1 MGYYTRFELI
11 ILDPMTASQMDEVTL
26 KGLDF
31 YPSLELDVQKIDH
44 ENGFFFDAGTNTFWM
59 EESPKWYNYEDGML
73 ALSKKYP
80 DVIFLLEGEGVIFLL
95 EGEGE
100 ETLDS
105 WKEYFL
111 NGRNQHREA
120 IITYEPLDLL
130 NLQGYAE
137 DPIPLT
143 TRLSLCGEV

>member
-44 ENGFFFDAGTNTFWM
+44 ENGFFFDAGTNTFRT
-59 EESPKWYNYEDGML
+59 EEPTKWYDYEAEML

-80 DVIFLLEGEGVIFLL
+80 DVIFLLEGEG
-95 EGEGE
+95 E

-105 WKEYFL
+105 WKDYFL

-130 NLQGYAE
+130 NLQGYEPAS
-137 DPIPLT
+137 P
-143 TRLSLCGEV
+143 G